1 MNRHLFNGLFL
12 LLLGMFLAPG
22 THAQAVAT
30 DLDNTDA
37 GMYTLGEVVVT
48 ESAGPANTPGT
59 TRQITARDIR
69 TRGARTLNDAVA
81 LMPGVQVRTATT
93 GTPRINFRGFRSR
106 HTQLLLNGIPFNS
119 TYDGQFDPTIIP
131 VENIGKIDLG
141 FGNQSVLYGQGGL
154 GGVMNVV
161 TQKGEE
167 GVHGMTSLEISED
180 QTHRERF
187 TLSGK
192 RDAIDFFLSGSMT
205 QGDGFRV
212 SDDFNTTKNEDGGLR
227 KNSDW
232 ERQNLFFNLGYTV
245 TDTLELGLVMNY
257 LSGEY
262 GRPPSILDDKK
273 DLFYKSPKYERVTDF
288 DGFSAQINAALDIPG
303 PLSFRGWVFTNTM
316 EEASNRYDD
325 ATYTTMKKK
334 NAYAKES
341 DTAVTGGT
349 LQTRY
354 DFEGAG
360 SVTLSLQGEKQSFDA
375 KGTLVDKK
383 NTPQGFDNN
392 WALEIYTA
400 SAEYQVSPLE
410 RLHLVMGYGYSGLEK
425 ESGSDDS
432 KGFFQAGATYDL
444 FDATRIKGSLA
455 KKIRFPSLKQL
466 HETTSGGNPELTT
479 EASYN
484 YELGVEQM
492 LPGNVLI
499 GITGFYIDAR
509 DYIEK
514 DDTTDQ
520 YENNE
525 SYRFQGIEL
534 TTEKRFQKNIFIRAG
549 YTYMETE
556 DRSSDTP
563 KDELQ
568 YRPEH
573 KLTLEGNYEFK
584 WGLAIYSSL
593 LYVADQYHY
602 SDTTPVVKAALG
614 DYTVVN
620 LKLEQR
626 LFNGNMHL
634 YAGVDNLF
642 DEDYEE
648 SYGLP
653 REGSTIYGGVR
664 LSF

>member
-12 LLLGMFLAPG
+12 LLLALLLPLN
-22 THAQAVAT
+22 AQASTPAP
-30 DLDNTDA
+30 DDGDA

-48 ESAGPANTPGT
+48 ESAGKANTPGT
-59 TRQITARDIR
+59 TRQITARDIQ
-69 TRGARTLNDAVA
+69 TRGARTLDEALA

-154 GGVMNVV
+154 GGVINVV
-161 TQKGEE
+161 TKKGEE
-167 GVHGMTSLEISED
+167 GFQGMTAIEISED
-180 QTHRERF
+180 KTHRDRF
-187 TLSGK
+187 SLSGK
-192 RDAIDFFLSGSMT
+192 RDDIDFFLSGSMS

-212 SDDFNTTKNEDGGLR
+212 SDDFDATKNEDGGLR
-227 KNSDW
+227 ENSDW
-232 ERQNLFFNLGYTV
+232 KRQNLFFNLGYTV
-245 TDTLELGLVMNY
+245 TDNLELGLVVNC

-262 GRPPSILDDKK
+262 GRPPSVLDDKK
-273 DLFYKSPKYERVTDF
+273 DPFYKSPKYERVEDF
-288 DGFSAQINAALDIPG
+288 DGFSAQVNAALDIPG
-303 PLSFRGWVFTNTM
+303 PLSFRGWVFTNAM
-316 EEASNRYDD
+316 EEDANRYDD
-325 ATYTTMKKK
+325 NTYTTMKKK
-334 NAYAKES
+334 NAYERKS
-341 DTAVTGGT
+341 DTSVTGGT

-354 DFEGAG
+354 DFERAG
-360 SVTLSLQGEKQSFDA
+360 SVTLSLQGEKQSFDT
-375 KGTLVDKK
+375 KGTRVDKK
-383 NTPQGFDNN
+383 NKAQAFDND
-392 WALEIYTA
+392 WELEIYTA
-400 SAEYQVSPLE
+400 SAEYRVSPLD

-444 FDATRIKGSLA
+444 FDTTSIKGSFA

-466 HETTSGGNPELTT
+466 YETTSGGNPELTT
-479 EASYN
+479 EESYN
-484 YELGVEQM
+484 YELGIEQV
-492 LPGNVLI
+492 LPGNVMV
-499 GITGFYIDAR
+499 GVTCFYIDAR

-514 DDTTDQ
+514 DDATDL

-525 SYRFQGIEL
+525 DYRFKGIEL
-534 TTEKRFQKNIFIRAG
+534 TTEKRFQENIFIRAG

-556 DRSSDTP
+556 DRSSNSF

-573 KLTLEGNYEFK
+573 KFTLEGNYEFK
-584 WGLAIYSSL
+584 CGLAIYSSL

-602 SDTTPVVKAALG
+602 SGTTPVVKASLE
-614 DYTVVN
+614 DYTIVN

-626 LFNGNMHL
+626 LFDGKMYL
-634 YAGVDNLF
+634 YVGADNLF
-642 DEDYEE
+642 DEEYEE

-653 REGSTIYGGVR
+653 REGSTIYGGLR
-664 LSF
+664 LNF